1 MPTVHEFDGYRA
13 FIPTNDHRPAHVH
26 VAKAGNEAIFVL
38 NCPDGPVSLRENYG
52 FKRAHI
58 KAIARELDA
67 HVGVLCTQ
75 WELIH
80 GQP

>member
-1 MPTVHEFDGYRA
+1 MPTVHEFDGFRV

-26 VAKAGNEAIFVL
+26 VAKAGNEAVFVL

-52 FKRAHI
+52 FKASQLN
-58 KAIARELDA
+58 AIERELNPTTNA
-67 HVGVLCTQ
+67 LCAK
-75 WELIH
+75 WESIH

>member
-1 MPTVHEFDGYRA
+1 MPTVHKFDGRRV

-26 VAKAGNEAIFVL
+26 VVKAGNEAIFVL
-38 NCPDGPVSLRENYG
+38 NCPDGPLAVRETYG
-52 FKRAHI
+52 FKSAEI
-58 KAIARELDA
+58 GAIENELNPI
-67 HVGVLCTQ
+67 VRTLCVR